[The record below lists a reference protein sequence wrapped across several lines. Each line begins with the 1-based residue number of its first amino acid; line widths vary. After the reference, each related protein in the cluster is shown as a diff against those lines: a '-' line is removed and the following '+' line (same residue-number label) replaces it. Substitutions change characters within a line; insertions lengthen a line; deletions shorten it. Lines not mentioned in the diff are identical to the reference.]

1 MFDAART
8 SSGPA
13 SQELE
18 RVTNILSEPDVA
30 PFGRVSRIVGMT
42 IEAKGLMASL
52 GTVCII
58 QSVSGT
64 EVEAQV
70 VGFKESILL
79 LMPFEGTEGLELGAR
94 IRVKNRSDQ
103 ASVGQEALGRVLDA
117 RGEPL
122 DGMPPPK
129 CAQSVPLSGTTINPM
144 SRDPVDEILD
154 IGVRAINALLTM
166 GCGQRIGL
174 IAGSGVGKSVLLGMM
189 TRFSSADVIVI
200 GLIGERGR
208 EVKEFIEKILGVQG
222 LRRSVVIASPADS
235 SPLLRMRGASL
246 AHCYA
251 EYFRNQGK
259 NVLLL
264 MDSLTRVAHAQ
275 REIGLA
281 VGEPPTV
288 KGYPSSVFSLLP
300 KMIERTG
307 RGADGLGSITAIYTV
322 LAEGDD
328 LNDPVVDI
336 ARAAL
341 DGQIALSRDL
351 ADEGHFPAIDLQGS
365 VSRLIQV
372 LQSSEDQKRASTFRR
387 LWASF
392 QQNKDLVQV
401 GAYQGGTNA
410 DLDRALRIK
419 NDMLNFL
426 LQDMNEEC
434 LLADSLRDM
443 RALID
448 GD

>member
-1 MFDAART
+1 MTESLHNISKF
-8 SSGPA
+8 A
-13 SQELE
+13 SQRLE
-18 RVTNILSEPDVA
+18 SIANVLESPSNVQ
-30 PFGRVSRIVGMT
+30 FGTVSRIVGMT
-42 IEAKGLMASL
+42 IEAKSLMASL
-52 GTVCII
+52 GTICII
-58 QSVSGT
+58 QSKSGL
-64 EVEAQV
+64 EIEAQV
-70 VGFKESILL
+70 VGFKENVIL
-79 LMPFEGTEGLELGAR
+79 LMPFEGTQGLESGAR
-94 IRVKNRSDQ
+94 VRLKNQSDV
-103 ASVGQEALGRVLDA
+103 AFVGQDALGRVLDA

-122 DGMPPPK
+122 DGLPALK
-129 CAQSVPLSGTTINPM
+129 CVTSVPLAGPTINPM
-144 SRDPVDEILD
+144 LRDPIEEVLD
-154 IGVRAINALLTM
+154 VGVRAINALLTM

-208 EVKEFIEKILGVQG
+208 EVKEFIEKILGFQG
-222 LRRSVVIASPADS
+222 LSRSVVIASPADS

-251 EYFRNQGK
+251 EYFRNQGQ

-281 VGEPPTV
+281 IGEPPAV

-307 RGADGLGSITAIYTV
+307 RGTGGVGSITAIYTV

-336 ARAAL
+336 ARSAL

-365 VSRLIQV
+365 VSRLMQV
-372 LQSSEDQKRASTFRR
+372 LQNKTDQKRAVTFRK

-401 GAYQGGTNA
+401 GAYQDGTNS
-410 DLDRALRIK
+410 DLDRALQIR
-419 NDMLNFL
+419 DGMLNFL
-426 LQDMNEEC
+426 TQDLDEEC
-434 LLADSLRDM
+434 DLANSMQELKE
-443 RALID
+443 LVD
-448 GD
+448 GS

>member
-1 MFDAART
+1 MLEASQTAM
-8 SSGPA
+8 GPA
-13 SQELE
+13 SKRLA
-18 RVTNILSEPDVA
+18 RMITSLSNPDPL
-30 PFGRVSRIVGMT
+30 PFGTVSRIIGMT

-64 EVEAQV
+64 TVEAQV

-79 LMPFEGTEGLELGAR
+79 LMPFEGTSGLELGAR
-94 IRVKNRSDQ
+94 IRLKSRSDQ
-103 ASVGQEALGRVLDA
+103 AQVGQEALGRVLDA
-117 RGEPL
+117 RGDPL
-122 DGMPPPK
+122 DGMSPPR
-129 CAQSVPLSGTTINPM
+129 CSQSVPLSGVPINPM

-154 IGVRAINALLTM
+154 IGVRAINGLLTM

-189 TRFSSADVIVI
+189 TRFSNADVIVI

-208 EVKEFIEKILGVQG
+208 EVKEFIEKILGVEG
-222 LRRSVVIASPADS
+222 LSRSVVIASPADS

-251 EYFRNQGK
+251 EYFRDQGK

-307 RGADGLGSITAIYTV
+307 RGDGGRGSITAIYTV

-341 DGQIALSRDL
+341 DGQIALSREL

-365 VSRLIQV
+365 VSRLMQV
-372 LQSSEDQKRASTFRR
+372 LQTKENQKRAATFRK

-401 GAYQGGTNA
+401 GAYQSGTNT
-410 DLDRALRIK
+410 DLDHALSIK
-419 NDMLNFL
+419 DGMLKFL

-434 LLADSLRDM
+434 LLESSLHD
-443 RALID
+443 LSVLLD
-448 GD
+448 GE

>member
-1 MFDAART
+1 
-8 SSGPA
+8 
-13 SQELE
+13 
-18 RVTNILSEPDVA
+18 
-30 PFGRVSRIVGMT
+30 
-42 IEAKGLMASL
+42 
-52 GTVCII
+52 
-58 QSVSGT
+58 
-64 EVEAQV
+64 
-70 VGFKESILL
+70 
-79 LMPFEGTEGLELGAR
+79 
-94 IRVKNRSDQ
+94 
-103 ASVGQEALGRVLDA
+103 
-117 RGEPL
+117 
-122 DGMPPPK
+122 
-129 CAQSVPLSGTTINPM
+129 
-144 SRDPVDEILD
+144 
-154 IGVRAINALLTM
+154 
-166 GCGQRIGL
+166 
-174 IAGSGVGKSVLLGMM
+174 
-189 TRFSSADVIVI
+189 
-200 GLIGERGR
+200 
-208 EVKEFIEKILGVQG
+208 
-222 LRRSVVIASPADS
+222 
-235 SPLLRMRGASL
+235 
-246 AHCYA
+246 
-251 EYFRNQGK
+251 
-259 NVLLL
+259 

-365 VSRLIQV
+365 VSRLMQV
-372 LQSSEDQKRASTFRR
+372 LQSSEDQTRASTFRR

-419 NDMLNFL
+419 DDMLKFL

-434 LLADSLRDM
+434 LLGDSLRDM

>member
-1 MFDAART
+1 MLETTRT

-13 SQELE
+13 SQQLE
-18 RVTNILSEPDVA
+18 RVTNILSEPDVS
-30 PFGRVSRIVGMT
+30 PFGKVSRIVGMT

-365 VSRLIQV
+365 VSRLMQV
-372 LQSSEDQKRASTFRR
+372 LQSSEDQTRASTFRR

-419 NDMLNFL
+419 DDMLKFL

-434 LLADSLRDM
+434 LLGDSLRDM

>member
-1 MFDAART
+1 
-8 SSGPA
+8 
-13 SQELE
+13 
-18 RVTNILSEPDVA
+18 
-30 PFGRVSRIVGMT
+30 
-42 IEAKGLMASL
+42 
-52 GTVCII
+52 
-58 QSVSGT
+58 
-64 EVEAQV
+64 
-70 VGFKESILL
+70 
-79 LMPFEGTEGLELGAR
+79 
-94 IRVKNRSDQ
+94 
-103 ASVGQEALGRVLDA
+103 
-117 RGEPL
+117 
-122 DGMPPPK
+122 
-129 CAQSVPLSGTTINPM
+129 
-144 SRDPVDEILD
+144 
-154 IGVRAINALLTM
+154 
-166 GCGQRIGL
+166 
-174 IAGSGVGKSVLLGMM
+174 MM

-208 EVKEFIEKILGVQG
+208 EVKEFIEKILGFQG
-222 LRRSVVIASPADS
+222 LSRSVVIASPADS

-251 EYFRNQGK
+251 EYFRNQGQ

-281 VGEPPTV
+281 IGEPPAV

-307 RGADGLGSITAIYTV
+307 RGTGGVGSITAIYTV

-336 ARAAL
+336 ARSAL

-365 VSRLIQV
+365 VSRLMQV
-372 LQSSEDQKRASTFRR
+372 LQDKTDQKRAITFRK

-401 GAYQGGTNA
+401 GAYQDGTNS
-410 DLDRALRIK
+410 DLDRALQIR
-419 NDMLNFL
+419 DGMLNFL
-426 LQDMNEEC
+426 TQDLDEEC
-434 LLADSLRDM
+434 DLANSMQELKE
-443 RALID
+443 LVD
-448 GD
+448 GS

>member
-1 MFDAART
+1 MIESRRDIGQLAARRL
-8 SSGPA
+8 
-13 SQELE
+13 EL
-18 RVTNILSEPDVA
+18 VKLSVEYPSNV
-30 PFGRVSRIVGMT
+30 PFGTVSRIVGMT
-42 IEAKGLMASL
+42 IEAKGLTAAL
-52 GTVCII
+52 GSICVI
-58 QSVSGT
+58 QSSTGM
-64 EVEAQV
+64 ESEAQV
-70 VGFKESILL
+70 VGFREDVIL
-79 LMPFEGTEGLELGAR
+79 LMPFEGTEGLDSGAR
-94 IRVKNRSDQ
+94 VRLRNQSDQ
-103 ASVGQEALGRVLDA
+103 ALVGEDALGRVLDA
-117 RGEPL
+117 QGEPL
-122 DGMPPPK
+122 DGLPPLK
-129 CAQSVPLSGTTINPM
+129 RLASVPLAGSKINPM
-144 SRDPVDEILD
+144 LRDPIEEVLD

-174 IAGSGVGKSVLLGMM
+174 IAGRGVGKSVLLGMM

-208 EVKEFIEKILGVQG
+208 EVKEFIEKILGKQG
-222 LRRSVVIASPADS
+222 LSRSVVIASPADS
-235 SPLLRMRGASL
+235 SPLLRMRGANL

-251 EYFRNQGK
+251 EYFRDQGQ

-281 VGEPPTV
+281 VGEPPAV

-300 KMIERTG
+300 KLIERTG
-307 RGADGLGSITAIYTV
+307 RGSEGLGSITAIYTI

-336 ARAAL
+336 ARSAL

-372 LQSSEDQKRASTFRR
+372 LQDKTNQQRSITFRR

-401 GAYQGGTNA
+401 GAYQGGTNV
-410 DLDRALRIK
+410 DLDRALNIREGMIK
-419 NDMLNFL
+419 FL
-426 LQDMNEEC
+426 TQDIDEQC
-434 LLADSLRDM
+434 DLASSMHALM
-443 RALID
+443 ELID
-448 GD
+448 GS

>member
-1 MFDAART
+1 MTDSAHDMSKF
-8 SSGPA
+8 A
-13 SQELE
+13 SERLE
-18 RVTNILSEPDVA
+18 SISNTLKSPSNL
-30 PFGRVSRIVGMT
+30 PFGTVSRIVGMT
-42 IEAKGLMASL
+42 IEAQGLRASL
-52 GTVCII
+52 GTICVI
-58 QSVSGT
+58 QSKSGL
-64 EVEAQV
+64 VIEAQV
-70 VGFKESILL
+70 VGFKEDVIL
-79 LMPFEGTEGLELGAR
+79 LMPFEGTQGLESGAR
-94 IRVKNRSDQ
+94 VRLKNQSDL
-103 ASVGQEALGRVLDA
+103 AFVGQDALGRVLDA
-117 RGEPL
+117 MGEPL
-122 DGMPPPK
+122 DSLPALK
-129 CAQSVPLSGTTINPM
+129 CVTSVPLAGPKINPM
-144 SRDPVDEILD
+144 LRDPIEEVLD

-208 EVKEFIEKILGVQG
+208 EVKEFIEKILGPQG
-222 LRRSVVIASPADS
+222 LSRSVVIASPADS
-235 SPLLRMRGASL
+235 SPLLRMRGANL

-251 EYFRNQGK
+251 EYFRDQGQ

-281 VGEPPTV
+281 IGEPPAV

-307 RGADGLGSITAIYTV
+307 RGAEGVGSITAIYTV

-336 ARAAL
+336 ARSAL

-372 LQSSEDQKRASTFRR
+372 LQDKENQKRAITFRK

-401 GAYQGGTNA
+401 GAYQGGTNT
-410 DLDRALRIK
+410 DLDRALQIRDK
-419 NDMLNFL
+419 MLSFL
-426 LQDMNEEC
+426 TQDIDEEC
-434 LLADSLRDM
+434 DMTSSMQELRE
-443 RALID
+443 LVD
-448 GD
+448 GS

>member
-1 MFDAART
+1 M
-8 SSGPA
+8 
-13 SQELE
+13 
-18 RVTNILSEPDVA
+18 
-30 PFGRVSRIVGMT
+30 
-42 IEAKGLMASL
+42 
-52 GTVCII
+52 
-58 QSVSGT
+58 
-64 EVEAQV
+64 
-70 VGFKESILL
+70 
-79 LMPFEGTEGLELGAR
+79 
-94 IRVKNRSDQ
+94 
-103 ASVGQEALGRVLDA
+103 
-117 RGEPL
+117 GEPL
-122 DGMPPPK
+122 DGLPALK
-129 CAQSVPLSGTTINPM
+129 CVTSVPLAGPKINPM
-144 SRDPVDEILD
+144 LRDPIEEVLD

-208 EVKEFIEKILGVQG
+208 EVKEFIEKILGPQG
-222 LRRSVVIASPADS
+222 LSRSVVIASPADS
-235 SPLLRMRGASL
+235 SPLLRMRGANL

-251 EYFRNQGK
+251 EYFRDQGQ

-281 VGEPPTV
+281 IGEPPAV

-307 RGADGLGSITAIYTV
+307 RGAGGVGSITAIYTV

-336 ARAAL
+336 ARSAL

-372 LQSSEDQKRASTFRR
+372 LQDKENQKRAITFRK

-401 GAYQGGTNA
+401 GAYQGGTNT
-410 DLDRALRIK
+410 DLDRALQIRDK
-419 NDMLNFL
+419 MLSFL
-426 LQDMNEEC
+426 TQDIDEEC
-434 LLADSLRDM
+434 DMASSMQELRE
-443 RALID
+443 LVD
-448 GD
+448 GS

>member
-1 MFDAART
+1 M
-8 SSGPA
+8 
-13 SQELE
+13 
-18 RVTNILSEPDVA
+18 
-30 PFGRVSRIVGMT
+30 
-42 IEAKGLMASL
+42 
-52 GTVCII
+52 
-58 QSVSGT
+58 
-64 EVEAQV
+64 
-70 VGFKESILL
+70 
-79 LMPFEGTEGLELGAR
+79 
-94 IRVKNRSDQ
+94 
-103 ASVGQEALGRVLDA
+103 
-117 RGEPL
+117 
-122 DGMPPPK
+122 
-129 CAQSVPLSGTTINPM
+129 
-144 SRDPVDEILD
+144 
-154 IGVRAINALLTM
+154 
-166 GCGQRIGL
+166 
-174 IAGSGVGKSVLLGMM
+174 
-189 TRFSSADVIVI
+189 I

-208 EVKEFIEKILGVQG
+208 EVKEFIEKILGPQG
-222 LRRSVVIASPADS
+222 LSRSVVIASPADS

-251 EYFRNQGK
+251 EYFRDQGQ

-281 VGEPPTV
+281 IGEPPAV

-307 RGADGLGSITAIYTV
+307 RGAGGVGSITAIYTV

-336 ARAAL
+336 ARSAL

-372 LQSSEDQKRASTFRR
+372 LQDKENQKRAITFRK

-401 GAYQGGTNA
+401 GAYQGGTNT
-410 DLDRALRIK
+410 DLDRALQIRDK
-419 NDMLNFL
+419 MLSFL
-426 LQDMNEEC
+426 TQDIDEEC
-434 LLADSLRDM
+434 DMASSMQELRE
-443 RALID
+443 LVD
-448 GD
+448 GS